1 MTGFV
6 VAAAIAVLLALALL
20 LRPFLRVGAAAPL
33 SRRQLNAAIYRD
45 QLARLDQDLA
55 EGSIGAADHAQAR
68 TELQRSVLQD
78 TEQQDAAPQLHPP
91 KWTLAAIVLM
101 LPLAAVGIY
110 FMIGN
115 PAGLNP
121 AAVSA
126 ASPPPDIE
134 RMVARL
140 AAKLEKEPGN
150 LQGWAMLAR
159 SYKVMGRPLEA
170 EQAYDRAGTFVDTDA
185 QLLADYADVAAV
197 NAGGNFAGK
206 PARLVEKALKVD
218 PQNTMALW
226 LAGTAALSAGQNDKA
241 AAIWDGLMKLLPVGS
256 EDARMLQAAI
266 DEARGRGKSAGA
278 GTGAGR
284 GRDGRCCRPVRGPQ
298 RQRHRRTGVRA
309 ALEDGGRRHGD
320 GDRTPARL
328 AHAGGRAARARC
340 AAAAE
345 VHARRFAR
353 DESGVADLQRAR
365 GRNRG
370 ADFALGTGDA
380 GGRGSDLVGPDDP
393 RRHARRHVERGPGPA
408 LSGLRGGPGS
418 AGRVCAS
425 PA

>member
-266 DEARGRGKSAGA
+266 DEARGRG
-278 GTGAGR
+278 
-284 GRDGRCCRPVRGPQ
+284 
-298 RQRHRRTGVRA
+298 
-309 ALEDGGRRHGD
+309 
-320 GDRTPARL
+320 
-328 AHAGGRAARARC
+328 
-340 AAAAE
+340 
-345 VHARRFAR
+345 
-353 DESGVADLQRAR
+353 
-365 GRNRG
+365 N
-370 ADFALGTGDA
+370 
-380 GGRGSDLVGPDDP
+380 
-393 RRHARRHVERGPGPA
+393 
-408 LSGLRGGPGS
+408 
-418 AGRVCAS
+418 
-425 PA
+425 